1 MTHEDYRRALE
12 SATREYE
19 DLGAT
24 RQAIDKRLAELAQT
38 IGTLSKLIGLTPTVP
53 LGLTDAVRLIMRGG
67 VPMTPVEVRDRL
79 HAIGF
84 DVSKYS
90 NDLAAVHTILKRLN
104 ESGEL
109 RFIPRSPGK
118 HQYTWNRPTTPVALG
133 PDIVAFMRD
142 NASERDAMRAGER
155 PRPHRGPQRGSRAG
169 VARRAEDVEIRGEVS
184 AKRRGGGGA
193 PPPVKESSRDDGEPP
208 ARPPRKRR
216 RATR

>member
-19 DLGAT
+19 ELGAK
-24 RQAIDKRLAELAQT
+24 RHALDKRLAELAQT

-67 VPMTPVEVRDRL
+67 VPMTPIDVRDRL

-84 DVSKYS
+84 DVSKYA

-109 RFIPRSPGK
+109 RFIPRSPGQ
-118 HQYTWNRPTTPVALG
+118 HQYTLNRPSTVVALG
-133 PDIVAFMRD
+133 PDIVRFMQENRH
-142 NASERDAMRAGER
+142 EQEAMHATDDPPP
-155 PRPHRGPQRGSRAG
+155 PRPP
-169 VARRAEDVEIRGEVS
+169 ARRA
-184 AKRRGGGGA
+184 
-193 PPPVKESSRDDGEPP
+193 
-208 ARPPRKRR
+208 RR
-216 RATR
+216 RR